1 MSDEHT
7 SFIKTPQ
14 QLLTVVLLAFAVPI
28 ALFVMLSQ
36 LVTGMRP
43 AGTVEAE
50 TGVLN
55 RIQPVA
61 SLTLADASAPQ
72 GNLSG
77 EQVYQTVC
85 KTCHEA
91 GLVGAPKMGDKG
103 AWAPRIKKGMDALFA
118 SALKGTSKGMPPK
131 GGDQELADI
140 EVERGVVYMANLS
153 GASFKEPAAPAAAPV
168 SAAPAAAPPSAPA
181 SSAATVA
188 SAAPAASTANPTAAT
203 TAPVAAL
210 DLKTGE
216 AMMQKDGCSACHAVD
231 KKVLGPAYQDVAA
244 KYRGDAGALA
254 RLTQKVKMGGTGVW
268 GQIPMP
274 PNSQVSDADIKALV
288 SWILSLKK

>member
-36 LVTGMRP
+36 LVTGVRP

-50 TGVLN
+50 TGVLD

-61 SLTLADASAPQ
+61 SFTLADANAPR

-140 EVERGVVYMANLS
+140 EVERGVVYMAN
-153 GASFKEPAAPAAAPV
+153 
-168 SAAPAAAPPSAPA
+168 
-181 SSAATVA
+181 
-188 SAAPAASTANPTAAT
+188 
-203 TAPVAAL
+203 
-210 DLKTGE
+210 
-216 AMMQKDGCSACHAVD
+216 
-231 KKVLGPAYQDVAA
+231 
-244 KYRGDAGALA
+244 
-254 RLTQKVKMGGTGVW
+254 
-268 GQIPMP
+268 
-274 PNSQVSDADIKALV
+274 
-288 SWILSLKK
+288 